1 MKYNL
6 LGTSLILI
14 MSSLIKL
21 GDSKLLLE
29 EVTCLTSGDSVC
41 TRQECQDTSTVN
53 NLGQKIYPLD
63 NHNINVSEFAEEMSE
78 SSLSKGK
85 LTKFINSNT
94 LGLID
99 EKGENVF
106 LHTDNLEVLFENDC
120 GLLQNIY
127 YERGDLKSIRYVLH
141 NYDYKGAIKSNINDY
156 SGKKRNYFGQKN
168 SCELTRVKLLPNMFA
183 YYNNDNKFS
192 GILEYYVKS
201 INFNPEDQTIKVV
214 FPEKNKEICY
224 LPKATLGYDVYQTE
238 EGFFD
243 MIDLDYNL
251 GDKIKFKVSKE
262 EFRNRNDD
270 FRIEEAKFENNNFDK
285 IPKEFWKLLVEYDVP
300 SKINKTYFYIYM
312 STKDISSKF
321 KDKIY
326 ITDKIYFLPDLS
338 RIIYQVDDLS
348 LNTITKNVYYNQELA
363 KLISCEGMIGSNY
376 TLLGY
381 HKGETVNPFKCIN
394 GEGYT
399 NIQGDI
405 LTFNPSYD
413 IKFDNIRKYFS
424 SGFQEEHLDVR
435 FKIPGIIEGHLYHL
449 LEIEIDDM
457 ILYKYQ
463 ISNSNDEKVFAYFS
477 NNEFSGLIVKEC
489 KEILPN
495 PRINL

>member
-1 MKYNL
+1 
-6 LGTSLILI
+6 
-14 MSSLIKL
+14 MSSLTKF
-21 GDSKLLLE
+21 GGSKLLLE
-29 EVTCLTSGDSVC
+29 EVTCLTCGDPIC

-53 NLGQKIYPLD
+53 NVGLKNSPLD
-63 NHNINVSEFAEEMSE
+63 NHNINLFEFAEEMSE

-85 LTKFINSNT
+85 LTKFKNSNT

-120 GLLQNIY
+120 GFLQNIY
-127 YERGDLKSIRYVLH
+127 YERGDLKSIRYILH

-156 SGKKRNYFGQKN
+156 SRKKRIYCDEKN
-168 SCELTRVKLLPNMFA
+168 SCELTRVILLPNMFA
-183 YYNNDNKFS
+183 YYNKDNKFS

-224 LPKATLGYDVYQTE
+224 LPKASLGYDVYQTE
-238 EGFFD
+238 EGFFN

-262 EFRNRNDD
+262 EFGNRNDD

-300 SKINKTYFYIYM
+300 SKINKTYFYIHM

-321 KDKIY
+321 ENKIY

-338 RIIYQVDDLS
+338 EIIYQVYDLS
-348 LNTITKNVYYNQELA
+348 LNTITKNIYYNQELA
-363 KLISCEGMIGSNY
+363 NLISCEGMIGSNY
-376 TLLGY
+376 TLLGF
-381 HKGETVNPFKCIN
+381 HEGETINPFKCIN

-405 LTFNPSYD
+405 LTFNPSCD
-413 IKFDNIRKYFS
+413 IKFDNIEKYFNND
-424 SGFQEEHLDVR
+424 FQVEHLDVR

-449 LEIEIDDM
+449 FEIEIDDM

-463 ISNSNDEKVFAYFS
+463 ISNSNDEKVFAYFN

-489 KEILPN
+489 KEILPS